1 MLHFEINR
9 NSFTYLE
16 ISILSI
22 FHEASLALSQFIR
35 HINYSQETR
44 ATGEIECEL
53 ETYPE

>member
-16 ISILSI
+16 ISI
-22 FHEASLALSQFIR
+22 FHQASLALSQFIR